1 MEPLK
6 KLDIIKYFLGKPYG
20 QPLSVMGQGMIL
32 AILASY
38 DASFSTFIMLQGPLC
53 GKTIEKL
60 GTEEQKSKYI
70 PDLVKL

>member
-20 QPLSVMGQGMIL
+20 QPLSIMGQGMIL
-32 AILASY
+32 AVLASY

-53 GKTIEKL
+53 GKTI
-60 GTEEQKSKYI
+60 
-70 PDLVKL
+70 